1 MVLDLLPILLL
12 VKLLHF
18 QELPKMS
25 FLDWRNTDPVLIT
38 ANNTKRWKCAETFPF
53 LH

>member
-38 ANNTKRWKCAETFPF
+38 ANNTEMEMC
-53 LH
+53 